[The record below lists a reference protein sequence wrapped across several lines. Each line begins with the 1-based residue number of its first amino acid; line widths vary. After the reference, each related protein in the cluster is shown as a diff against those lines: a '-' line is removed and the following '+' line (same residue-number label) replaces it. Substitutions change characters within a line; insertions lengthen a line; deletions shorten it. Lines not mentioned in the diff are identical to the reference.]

1 MSFKWRGDV
10 KMVVLAARH
19 SMWRNTPEQ
28 AQRQH
33 RVGCIQRF
41 KSSFTRLGW
50 FQTVLPCRSPVLV
63 KCLGHRGRMR
73 GNSWERRKDVIEGTK
88 PGEHFSLA
96 WYKERVCRRQ
106 EEAEACRT
114 SHEKPEEHF
123 RKRVWL
129 LADGAER
136 SGKLRA
142 WSLGPGL
149 EARKRLVRSA
159 QQCGGRESQAARV
172 SKVTVERNWRQ

>member
-1 MSFKWRGDV
+1 
-10 KMVVLAARH
+10 
-19 SMWRNTPEQ
+19 MWRWWCWQRGTPCEGTLPSK

-50 FQTVLPCRSPVLV
+50 FETVLLV
-63 KCLGHRGRMR
+63 VFGFSSNVWGIEEE
-73 GNSWERRKDVIEGTK
+73 WEETAESVEKEVIEGTK
-88 PGEHFSLA
+88 PGEHFSLVR
-96 WYKERVCRRQ
+96 YKERVCKRKKQRSLR
-106 EEAEACRT
+106 EFT
-114 SHEKPEEHF
+114 WKPEEHF

-136 SGKLRA
+136 PGKLRA

-149 EARKRLVRSA
+149 EMRELLVRSA
-159 QQCGGRESQAARV
+159 QQCGGRERPGCQGF
-172 SKVTVERNWRQ
+172 